1 MRCSGAH
8 AEDPAGPP
16 MAVFMPHAGPEPDE
30 ELSRSGL
37 GALERVVAACPGVPR
52 SLPPAARRAAPEF

>member
-1 MRCSGAH
+1 MRCSA
-8 AEDPAGPP
+8 ADVTDPAERPTE
-16 MAVFMPHAGPEPDE
+16 VLVPHTGPEPDE

-52 SLPPAARRAAPEF
+52 SVPPAVRRAAPEF

>member
-1 MRCSGAH
+1 MRCSSAH
-8 AEDPAGPP
+8 VADPAGPP
-16 MAVFMPHAGPEPDE
+16 VEGFMAHAGPEHDE
-30 ELSRSGL
+30 ESSRSGL